1 MDAKSR
7 EQKLFN
13 QLRVWKWSSII
24 LATVLA
30 LTLILGLFSNF
41 QGNKILTT
49 LKGQK
54 PTSSLLEQ
62 LQNNPNFD
70 AVQNQIQGFIDT
82 YYVGNKPTNDKFN
95 QSLLKGYVDSLGDKY
110 SVYLTKQDYSD
121 ITNSL
126 NASFSGI
133 GVSFEYQGTFA
144 EVQTVFD
151 DTPAKAA
158 GILIGDRIV
167 KVDGVDISSMG
178 SSDVVRSKIT
188 GPENSSVKLNII
200 SGSDSKDVT
209 IIRKNISF
217 PIVTMTKSDNIAVI
231 KVSSF
236 GEKLDIE
243 MNKVATAIKA
253 DTSITRI
260 VLDMTNNGGGYL
272 NGAVDLVSY
281 FVDPN
286 QTVVVE
292 KTKAKEEILSTLPKS
307 VSLKDYPL
315 VVTANQYTASASEI
329 TLGALQDLRK
339 VTFVG
344 SKTYGKGVVQQIFKL
359 NSGDALKLTI
369 AEWLTPKKRTINL
382 VGLNPDI
389 FVAKDEVKTVLE
401 KFSWDTN
408 TLR

>member
-13 QLRVWKWSSII
+13 QLKVWKWSSII
-24 LATVLA
+24 LATVLV

-243 MNKVATAIKA
+243 MNKIATTIKA
-253 DTSITRI
+253 DPSITRI

-339 VTFVG
+339 ITFVG